1 MKALTGRNSHR
12 DIITGL
18 AFRENTHE
26 LFTCSFDRTVKLW
39 SLDEMA
45 YVDTLFGHQAEVRG
59 GHFSWPKLPVSPQ
72 QI

>member
-18 AFRENTHE
+18 AFRENSHE
-26 LFTCSFDRTVKLW
+26 LLTCSFDRTVKLW

-45 YVDTLFGHQAEVRG
+45 YVDTLFGHQAEVKGRR
-59 GHFSWPKLPVSPQ
+59 FS
-72 QI
+72 